1 LKKYANH
8 ARASLN
14 SSFFFLLLSS
24 TLTSKKHARV
34 SNEHDVDRAPRLK
47 SSHQYLSIE
56 KEKTHESG
64 EEEEEEKK

>member
-1 LKKYANH
+1 
-8 ARASLN
+8 
-14 SSFFFLLLSS
+14 
-24 TLTSKKHARV
+24 LTSKKHARV